1 MKARKKMEAC
11 KASKT
16 MKVRKAGKKGRH
28 IRGKSTKARKQ
39 VGM

>member
-16 MKVRKAGKKGRH
+16 MKARKAGKKGRH
-28 IRGKSTKARKQ
+28 IRGKSTKARK
-39 VGM
+39 